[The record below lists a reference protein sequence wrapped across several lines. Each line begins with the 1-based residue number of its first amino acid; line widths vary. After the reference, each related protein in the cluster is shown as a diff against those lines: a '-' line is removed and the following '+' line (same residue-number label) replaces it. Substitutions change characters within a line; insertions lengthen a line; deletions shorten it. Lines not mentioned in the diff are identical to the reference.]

1 MVTVKLHYATG
12 ALFVLLIN
20 EVPVECEVNSG
31 LLLLVWH

>member
-1 MVTVKLHYATG
+1 MQLG
-12 ALFVLLIN
+12 ALFALLIN